1 MPNPAY
7 DPELDPPDPDVPPTI
22 PNPETT
28 HQYANRM
35 TRDYLINN
43 THAYEVKKAKEDAAE
58 SVCNHVDSFT
68 GAASSGYLGKVSDA
82 SQEELHGADYE
93 KLREDTIIYGSPESV
108 IEKIKYMEEV
118 TGADSLILHFPP
130 YNSREQNA
138 RVLAQFAEDVIPKFR

>member
-1 MPNPAY
+1 MVYVA
-7 DPELDPPDPDVPPTI
+7 DTDE
-22 PNPETT
+22 
-28 HQYANRM
+28 Q
-35 TRDYLINN
+35 
-43 THAYEVKKAKEDAAE
+43 AKEEASE
-58 SVCNHVDSFT
+58 SVCKHVDSFT